1 MNDYI
6 SYDNNDKFKKV
17 LEDVFTDEF
26 MQEYT
31 NFENFEAFRYSS
43 AVITDW
49 TAPRMVYSKLLMDGF
64 VNESTKFSS
73 WDEMVTTA
81 TDIRF
86 GLKKVK

>member
-6 SYDNNDKFKKV
+6 SYDNNDKFKKI

-26 MQEYT
+26 MQKYT

-64 VNESTKFSS
+64 VNESTRFSS

-81 TDIRF
+81 TDMRF
-86 GLKKVK
+86 SLKKAE